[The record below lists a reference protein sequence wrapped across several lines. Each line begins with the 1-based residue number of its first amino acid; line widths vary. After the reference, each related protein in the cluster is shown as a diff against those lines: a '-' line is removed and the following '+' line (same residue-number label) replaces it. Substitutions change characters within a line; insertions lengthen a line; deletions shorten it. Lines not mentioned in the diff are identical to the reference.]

1 MSQSYRPQSIAK
13 TPSGW
18 LLALCALALLVGTYY
33 ILRFERNWIDGDT
46 ARITRTIQAVHQG
59 GSYLPEGYYYQ
70 HGFLY
75 QVLSE
80 FMLEISGLDIETLQI
95 SIWPFLSPLLL
106 VLTAFIFY
114 RRLARSSRVALLA
127 VLLLLFQGDVLF
139 VILRGSHE
147 KLDWPL
153 MLLALT
159 LLLHSLSSSM
169 TRRAVSVALFY
180 LLLFAMSTANVFF
193 ASVFVAA
200 LLVVL
205 LIVWPVSTLQL
216 RSGTE
221 NHLPHPDLHRLSIL
235 LLSSTLVVFVVM
247 AYVYP
252 PSLAN
257 VTMLG
262 TVWDRVSALLLGFQL
277 LENPYAYISFGW
289 VSTGA
294 YLGVSAFT
302 WLLIGSSLLI
312 WCFRGLRLL
321 RTPPSSWLRD
331 ELDWLLY
338 AGFAVVVALSI
349 LIDLSGILSRNMQLR
364 VFPGFTVVAVL
375 LLARAIIAWFDA
387 SIIRRPHRRLPRPA
401 VLVRAYALIFLLL
414 PYFMIASLFKATN
427 EPLLS
432 NKWGFYTPA
441 EAFSL
446 QWSEAHLRDA
456 TIWTGADDRL
466 VSASYILLGEP
477 QNDYAAYALNAND
490 RYLLSTELDRERSLR
505 LGMSLPPI
513 LDWLHLYD
521 SGQTQLYHRRPATP
535 YQK

>member
-1 MSQSYRPQSIAK
+1 MSQSYQPSIVK
-13 TPSGW
+13 TPSAW
-18 LLALCALALLVGTYY
+18 LLALCALALLVGAYY
-33 ILRFERNWIDGDT
+33 TLRFDRNWIDGDT

-75 QVLSE
+75 QVLSD
-80 FMLEISGLDIETLQI
+80 FLLEMSGLDLEPLQI

-114 RRLARSSRVALLA
+114 RRLSRSSRIALLA
-127 VLLLLFQGDVLF
+127 ALLLLFQGDVLF

-153 MLLALT
+153 MLLALA

-169 TRRAVSVALFY
+169 ARRAISVALFY
-180 LLLFAMSTANVFF
+180 LLLFAMSAANVFF

-205 LIVWPVSTLQL
+205 LLVWAVSTLQR
-216 RSGTE
+216 RSSTE
-221 NHLPHPDLHRLSIL
+221 NHLPHPDLHRLGIL

-262 TVWDRVSALLLGFQL
+262 TVWDRVSALLLGFQP

-289 VSTGA
+289 VSTSA

-302 WLLIGSSLLI
+302 WLLIGTSFLI
-312 WCFRGLRLL
+312 WCWRGIRLL
-321 RTPPSSWLRD
+321 RASPASWLRD

-349 LIDLSGILSRNMQLR
+349 LVDVSGILSRNMQLR
-364 VFPGFTVVAVL
+364 VFPGFTVIAL
-375 LLARAIIAWFDA
+375 LDA
-387 SIIRRPHRRLPRPA
+387 SAIRRPQR
-401 VLVRAYALIFLLL
+401 VLVYALMFLLL
-414 PYFMIASLFKATN
+414 PYFMVASLFKATN

-456 TIWTGADDRL
+456 TIWTGLDDRL

-477 QNDYAAYALNAND
+477 QNDYAANALNAND

-505 LGMSLPPI
+505 LGTALPPV
-513 LDWLHLYD
+513 LDWLRLYD
-521 SGQTQLYHRRPATP
+521 SGQTQLYHQRPATP